1 MKVLLAVDD
10 ETFGAAITDFVLEH
24 QWPAGTRF
32 RILHI
37 VGWTPPERE
46 LLKSRTLMEYLEYE
60 YERARR
66 LTDAILNRIRAA
78 LPQVEVDAEVMEGQP
93 ARRILAIATAWEAD
107 LVILGSH
114 GRTGISELLLGSVS
128 HAVISNAPCSVAVI
142 RPIRAAQQ
150 SQPMRKETAR
160 VPLSRISSSG

>member
-1 MKVLLAVDD
+1 MKILLAVDD
-10 ETFGAAITDFVLEH
+10 ETFGAAITDFVLKH
-24 QWPAGTRF
+24 QWPEGTRF

-60 YERARR
+60 YERARD
-66 LTDAILNRIRAA
+66 LTDTILNRIRAA
-78 LPQVEVDAEVMEGQP
+78 LPQVEVDAEVMEGHP
-93 ARRILAIATAWEAD
+93 ARRILAIATAWGAD
-107 LVILGSH
+107 LIILGSH

-142 RPIRAAQQ
+142 QPIRAAQQ
-150 SQPMRKETAR
+150 NQAKQKEP
-160 VPLSRISSSG
+160 VQVSLSRISSSG